1 MELGHEVGSKI
12 FKLYDRKG
20 ILFVNWAERPSAQDI
35 EAVTDAWRRYE
46 SDPILYHYENGV
58 ELVGC
63 VQKSNPFDGSD
74 QDHLAAIEHL
84 RTARDLLKKITKR
97 TKQNGTEPKSVKR
110 LFQAIKLSES
120 ALRHVRRCQA
130 VDKIK
135 GAEKPT
141 SPEKKSLDYGEVE
154 AEDRTGDVT

>member
-63 VQKSNPFDGSD
+63 VQKSNPFVA
-74 QDHLAAIEHL
+74 Q
-84 RTARDLLKKITKR
+84 TK
-97 TKQNGTEPKSVKR
+97 T
-110 LFQAIKLSES
+110 I
-120 ALRHVRRCQA
+120 
-130 VDKIK
+130 
-135 GAEKPT
+135 
-141 SPEKKSLDYGEVE
+141 
-154 AEDRTGDVT
+154 